1 MDKQKPDVQINDILS
16 LTSLTSL
23 SKEKIESDKEEE
35 GDIIV
40 FRSPVRR
47 GRVKVDSAPP
57 IPMMRTLSNS
67 TKKRMRTI
75 IPKSTTATAA
85 KSSSQSGR
93 ESFETAAMVVD
104 TDADADGDGDDGDGD
119 LSDDDLSVSI

>member
-1 MDKQKPDVQINDILS
+1 M
-16 LTSLTSL
+16 
-23 SKEKIESDKEEE
+23 ESDKEEE

-85 KSSSQSGR
+85 KSSPQSGR
-93 ESFETAAMVVD
+93 ESFEIVAIVVD
-104 TDADADGDGDDGDGD
+104 TDTDVDGDDDD